1 MPLSTVKHS
10 RGTILMA
17 TDFSKPAQRAYT
29 YALKLALVM
38 GSRLILLHVVNAA
51 PGSEAWSKAAHRFL
65 QPLRTHAL
73 LELGRM
79 ASLAKD
85 CGVKAGHKLLVG
97 IPEDSILRIAEDTR
111 VDLIAMGTHGR
122 TGWDRLQFGSVAAA
136 ILRKAS
142 CPVFTVHAGIVDDF
156 PTRPR
161 RVKLSRILVAMDFSP
176 SSEAALRSAVM
187 LAKRFKAEAFLVHA
201 PEPSDSS
208 RPAHVHNREFSS
220 HRADRQFQ
228 QAVSALQAD
237 QFVTDRIV
245 VPGNPV
251 EVILDQAKRVMAEL
265 IVMGTHGRRG
275 LQRLVLGSV
284 AESVVRRAGCPV
296 LVVRAAKRPQNL

>member
-1 MPLSTVKHS
+1 
-10 RGTILMA
+10 MA

-29 YALKLALVM
+29 YALNLASVF
-38 GSRLILLHVVNAA
+38 GSRLILLHVVKAA
-51 PGSEAWSKAAHRFL
+51 PGSETWSKAAHRYL

-85 CGVKAGHKLLVG
+85 RGVKSRHKLLIG
-97 IPEDSILRIAEDTR
+97 IPEDSILQIAEDTKA
-111 VDLIAMGTHGR
+111 DLIAMGTHGR

-136 ILRKAS
+136 ILRQTS
-142 CPVFTVHAGIVDDF
+142 CPVLTVHAGIVADF
-156 PTRPR
+156 PTSPR
-161 RVKLSRILVAMDFSP
+161 RVKVGRILVAMDFSP
-176 SSEAALRSAVM
+176 SSKAALRSAVM
-187 LAKRFKAEAFLVHA
+187 LSKRFEAEVFLVHA
-201 PEPSDSS
+201 HEPLGSS
-208 RPAHVHNREFSS
+208 RPAHVHNKELSS
-220 HRADRQFQ
+220 QRADQQFK

-237 QFVTDRIV
+237 QFVTDRIF
-245 VPGNPV
+245 VPGNPI
-251 EVILDQAKRVMAEL
+251 EVILDQAKRVVADL

-296 LVVRAAKRPQNL
+296 LVVKAKRRRNL